1 MANANATPKV
11 STMSDLAIF
20 AILPMALLG
29 GLLAGLVASRV
40 LSLKPSTNGKG
51 AVEALLLGLAGVLI
65 TGNDDVKLRTYNGLV
80 TVAVPAGSVSSPV
93 SLN

>member
-40 LSLKPSTNGKG
+40 LSLKQSTNGKG
-51 AVEALLLGLAGVLI
+51 AVEALILGLAGLLI
-65 TGNDDVKLRTYNGLV
+65 TGNDDVKLRSSNGLV

>member
-40 LSLKPSTNGKG
+40 LSLKQSTNGKG
-51 AVEALLLGLAGVLI
+51 AVEALILGLAGLLI
-65 TGNDDVKLRTYNGLV
+65 TGNDDVKLRSSNGLV

-93 SLN
+93 TLN

>member
-40 LSLKPSTNGKG
+40 LSLKQSTNGKG
-51 AVEALLLGLAGVLI
+51 AVEALILGLAGLLI
-65 TGNDDVKLRTYNGLV
+65 TGNDDVKLRSSNGLV
-80 TVAVPAGSVSSPV
+80 TVAVPAGAVSSPAT
-93 SLN
+93 LN

>member
-1 MANANATPKV
+1 MANSNATPKV
-11 STMSDLAIF
+11 STMSYLAIF

-51 AVEALLLGLAGVLI
+51 AVEALLLGLAEALI
-65 TGNDDVKLRTYNGLV
+65 TGNDDVKLRSSNGLV

>member
-1 MANANATPKV
+1 MANSNATPKV
-11 STMSDLAIF
+11 STMSYLAIF

-40 LSLKPSTNGKG
+40 LSLKQSTNGKG
-51 AVEALLLGLAGVLI
+51 AVEALILGLAGLLI
-65 TGNDDVKLRTYNGLV
+65 TGNDDVKLRSSNGLV

-93 SLN
+93 TLN

>member
-1 MANANATPKV
+1 MANFNATPKV
-11 STMSDLAIF
+11 STMSYLAIF

-65 TGNDDVKLRTYNGLV
+65 TGNDDVKLRSSNGLV
-80 TVAVPAGSVSSPV
+80 TVAVPADSVSSPV

>member
-40 LSLKPSTNGKG
+40 LSLKQSTNGKG
-51 AVEALLLGLAGVLI
+51 AVEALILGLAGLLI
-65 TGNDDVKLRTYNGLV
+65 TGNDDVKLRSSNGLV
-80 TVAVPAGSVSSPV
+80 TVAVRADSVSSPAT
-93 SLN
+93 LN

>member
-1 MANANATPKV
+1 MANSNPTPKV

-20 AILPMALLG
+20 AILPLALLG

-40 LSLKPSTNGKG
+40 LSLKPLTNGKG
-51 AVEALLLGLAGVLI
+51 AVEALLLGLAEALI
-65 TGNDDVKLRTYNGLV
+65 TGNDDVKLRSSNGLV

-93 SLN
+93 TLN

>member
-65 TGNDDVKLRTYNGLV
+65 TGNDDVKLRSSNGLV
-80 TVAVPAGSVSSPV
+80 TVAVPADSVSSPV

>member
-1 MANANATPKV
+1 MANSNATPKV
-11 STMSDLAIF
+11 STMSYLAIF

-65 TGNDDVKLRTYNGLV
+65 TGNDDVKLRSSNGLV
-80 TVAVPAGSVSSPV
+80 TVAVPADSVSSPV

>member
-1 MANANATPKV
+1 MANSNPTPKV

-20 AILPMALLG
+20 AILPMVLLG
-29 GLLAGLVASRV
+29 GLLAGLIASGV

-51 AVEALLLGLAGVLI
+51 AVEALLLGLAGVL
-65 TGNDDVKLRTYNGLV
+65 TGKDDIKLRSSNGLV
-80 TVAVPAGSVSSPV
+80 TVAVPAGSVSSPI

>member
-1 MANANATPKV
+1 MANSNPTPKV

-20 AILPMALLG
+20 AILPLALLG

-40 LSLKPSTNGKG
+40 LSLKPLTNGKG
-51 AVEALLLGLAGVLI
+51 DVEALLLGLVEVLI
-65 TGNDDVKLRTYNGLV
+65 TGNDDVKLRSSNGLV

-93 SLN
+93 TLN

>member
-1 MANANATPKV
+1 MVNSNPMPKV
-11 STMSDLAIF
+11 STMLGLAIF
-20 AILPMALLG
+20 AILQMALLG

-40 LSLKPSTNGKG
+40 LSLKQSTNGKG
-51 AVEALLLGLAGVLI
+51 AVEALILGLAGLLI
-65 TGNDDVKLRTYNGLV
+65 TGNDDVKLRSSNGLV

>member
-40 LSLKPSTNGKG
+40 LSLKQSTNGKG
-51 AVEALLLGLAGVLI
+51 AVEALILGLAGLLI
-65 TGNDDVKLRTYNGLV
+65 TGNDDVKLRSSNGLV
-80 TVAVPAGSVSSPV
+80 TVAVPAGSVSSPIT
-93 SLN
+93 LN